1 MLLAR
6 DGRPL
11 HRRVVAVA
19 VAALMATAASPGAWQ
34 TPAADAGKPDVT
46 TLAWGDNGSG
56 QLGDG
61 TTIHRSTPVSVCA
74 PGRTAP
80 CTRFLTDV
88 VGIAAGTTNSLA
100 LRKDGTVLAWG
111 DNDSGQLGDGTTIN
125 RRTPVRVC
133 APGQTAPCTRF
144 LTDVVDIAAGTSHS
158 LALRKDG
165 TVLAWGNNGGGQLG
179 DGTSTNRRT
188 PVRVCAPGQTAPCTQ
203 FLTHVHTIT
212 AHGGHS
218 LALRKDDTVVAWG
231 TNGFGQLGDG
241 TTTNR
246 RTPVRVCAPGQTAP
260 CTQFLTHVHAIAAGR
275 THSLA
280 LGKDGTAFAWGENG
294 FGELGDGTT
303 TNRRAPVRVC
313 APGQTAPCSRFLT
326 QVHAIGAGRTHSLAL
341 RDGGA
346 ALAWGNNGAGQ
357 LGDGTTTN
365 RRTPVPVCAPGQT
378 APCSRFLTHVSTITA
393 GGRHSL
399 ALAKD
404 AALAWG
410 NNDLGQLGDG
420 TTTDRNTPVR
430 VCAPGQTAPCTRFL
444 THVHTIDGG
453 GQHSLALV
461 DDQRPRPWFVP

>member
-1 MLLAR
+1 MEAVDDTGRSRPAAAPVLSMTSCRQDQMSRSRRAEAVRLRNTSKSAPVSNYKSPLVRSIRGKSGVSRLMDEESPRSPANLSDDVQPSRLLRGPTRFQLHERLPMLLAR

-74 PGRTAP
+74 PGR
-80 CTRFLTDV
+80 
-88 VGIAAGTTNSLA
+88 
-100 LRKDGTVLAWG
+100 
-111 DNDSGQLGDGTTIN
+111 
-125 RRTPVRVC
+125 
-133 APGQTAPCTRF
+133 TAPCTRF

-241 TTTNR
+241 TTVNR

-260 CTQFLTHVHAIAAGR
+260 CTQFLTHVH
-275 THSLA
+275 T
-280 LGKDGTAFAWGENG
+280 
-294 FGELGDGTT
+294 
-303 TNRRAPVRVC
+303 
-313 APGQTAPCSRFLT
+313 
-326 QVHAIGAGRTHSLAL
+326 IGAGRTHSLAL

-378 APCSRFLTHVSTITA
+378 APCTRFLTHVSTITA

-461 DDQRPRPWFVP
+461 DDQRPRHWFVP

>member
-11 HRRVVAVA
+11 RRRVVAVA
-19 VAALMATAASPGAWQ
+19 VAALMATAASPGVRQA
-34 TPAADAGKPDVT
+34 PAADAGKPEVT

-61 TTIHRSTPVSVCA
+61 TTINRSTPVSVCA

-111 DNDSGQLGDGTTIN
+111 DNGSGQLGDGTTVN

-133 APGQTAPCTRF
+133 APGQIAPCTRF

-179 DGTSTNRRT
+179 DGTSANRTT
-188 PVRVCAPGQTAPCTQ
+188 PVRVCAPGQTAPCTR
-203 FLTHVHTIT
+203 FLTHVHT
-212 AHGGHS
+212 
-218 LALRKDDTVVAWG
+218 
-231 TNGFGQLGDG
+231 
-241 TTTNR
+241 
-246 RTPVRVCAPGQTAP
+246 
-260 CTQFLTHVHAIAAGR
+260 IAAGR

-294 FGELGDGTT
+294 FGELGDGTN

-313 APGQTAPCSRFLT
+313 APGQTAPCTQFLT
-326 QVHAIGAGRTHSLAL
+326 HVHTIGAGRTHSLAL

-357 LGDGTTTN
+357 LGDGTTVN

-378 APCSRFLTHVSTITA
+378 APCTQSLTHVRTITA

-399 ALAKD
+399 ALGKD
-404 AALAWG
+404 GTAFAWG
-410 NNDLGQLGDG
+410 ENGFGELGDG
-420 TTTDRNTPVR
+420 TTTNRSTPVR

-444 THVHTIDGG
+444 TDVHTIDGG

-461 DDQRPRPWFVP
+461 DDQRPRD

>member
-19 VAALMATAASPGAWQ
+19 VAALMATAASPGARQ
-34 TPAADAGKPDVT
+34 TPVAGAGKPEVT
-46 TLAWGDNGSG
+46 SLAWGDNSSG

-61 TTIHRSTPVSVCA
+61 TTVHRSTPVRVCG
-74 PGRTAP
+74 PGQTSP

-111 DNDSGQLGDGTTIN
+111 DNSSGQLGDGTTTN
-125 RRTPVRVC
+125 RSTPVRVC

-179 DGTSTNRRT
+179 DGTTTNNRST
-188 PVRVCAPGQTAPCTQ
+188 PVPVCATGQTAPCTR
-203 FLTHVHTIT
+203 FLTHVHTIS

-218 LALRKDDTVVAWG
+218 LALREDGTVLAWG

-241 TTTNR
+241 TTTNNR
-246 RTPVRVCAPGQTAP
+246 STPVRVCAPGQTAP
-260 CTQFLTHVHAIAAGR
+260 CT
-275 THSLA
+275 
-280 LGKDGTAFAWGENG
+280 
-294 FGELGDGTT
+294 
-303 TNRRAPVRVC
+303 
-313 APGQTAPCSRFLT
+313 RFLT
-326 QVHAIGAGRTHSLAL
+326 DVHTIGAGRSHSLAL

-357 LGDGTTTN
+357 LG
-365 RRTPVPVCAPGQT
+365 
-378 APCSRFLTHVSTITA
+378 
-393 GGRHSL
+393 
-399 ALAKD
+399 
-404 AALAWG
+404 
-410 NNDLGQLGDG
+410 
-420 TTTDRNTPVR
+420 
-430 VCAPGQTAPCTRFL
+430 
-444 THVHTIDGG
+444 
-453 GQHSLALV
+453 
-461 DDQRPRPWFVP
+461 